1 MKNGFVSPGFGYPKR
16 QSPRGFIARRFG
28 PRFTLACAAA
38 LLGTGLS
45 LAALAAEP
53 MHPGKKA
60 FPAVSLG
67 KARGGDDAL
76 RGLGGKLPEVA
87 AWYGMSTQSFSAML
101 RTDRLAW
108 LDKGGRLFFVDGH
121 RPPEPAGV
129 SGGESA
135 VSAAAFALDQTF
147 LLHSR
152 PGAKRVLYLDFN
164 GQVVSGT
171 AWNTSYGVTSIDAQA
186 FDLDGNPG
194 SFSNAELER
203 IQAIW
208 QRVAEDY
215 APFDVD
221 VTTEEP
227 PTDAIT
233 RSSSTDQNFGTRVV
247 VTRDWTKLTANP
259 CNCGGF
265 AYVGVYDDYGDSYK
279 PAWVFFDNLGSG
291 NEKYVAEAISH
302 EAGHNLGLSHDGTT
316 AGVSYYSG
324 HGSGATGWAPI
335 MGVGYYKE
343 LTQWSKGEYANA
355 NQLQDDLLVIQST
368 GAPLAADDHG
378 NTLAG
383 ASALTVDGSANGLTT
398 LSAGGII
405 GTRTDL
411 DVFSFHAAAGTVSF
425 SAVPGP
431 RGPNLDIGLGLYA
444 PDGSLIASANPADAL
459 NASLSTTLAQGG
471 TYYLAVDGLGKGDAS
486 TGYTDYASLGEYNL
500 SGTVPSGTGQPP
512 VARASATPASGS
524 APLTVAFSSAG
535 SSDPDGDALAYLWD
549 FGDGSATSLEANPS
563 HVYSAGSYVA
573 RLTVTDSSGA
583 MNTAQVSIS
592 ATPAL
597 QSMHVDNIAMVLVV
611 KRSSAQASATVTIL
625 DANGKAIPGATVSG
639 KWSGIVSG
647 TASAST
653 DSSGSVKFT
662 SASTKKSGTFTF
674 TVTGITLAGYS
685 YDSATNKETSDS
697 ITR

>member
-1 MKNGFVSPGFGYPKR
+1 M
-16 QSPRGFIARRFG
+16 
-28 PRFTLACAAA
+28 
-38 LLGTGLS
+38 
-45 LAALAAEP
+45 
-53 MHPGKKA
+53 
-60 FPAVSLG
+60 
-67 KARGGDDAL
+67 
-76 RGLGGKLPEVA
+76 
-87 AWYGMSTQSFSAML
+87 
-101 RTDRLAW
+101 
-108 LDKGGRLFFVDGH
+108 
-121 RPPEPAGV
+121 
-129 SGGESA
+129 
-135 VSAAAFALDQTF
+135 
-147 LLHSR
+147 
-152 PGAKRVLYLDFN
+152 
-164 GQVVSGT
+164 
-171 AWNTSYGVTSIDAQA
+171 
-186 FDLDGNPG
+186 
-194 SFSNAELER
+194 
-203 IQAIW
+203 
-208 QRVAEDY
+208 
-215 APFDVD
+215 
-221 VTTEEP
+221 
-227 PTDAIT
+227 
-233 RSSSTDQNFGTRVV
+233 
-247 VTRDWTKLTANP
+247 
-259 CNCGGF
+259 
-265 AYVGVYDDYGDSYK
+265 
-279 PAWVFFDNLGSG
+279 FFDNLGSG

-316 AGVSYYSG
+316 AGVAYYSG

-335 MGVGYYKE
+335 MGVGYYRE

-355 NQLQDDLLVIQST
+355 NQLQDDLQVIHNT

-383 ASALTVDGSANGLTT
+383 ASALTVEGNANGLTT

-425 SAVPGP
+425 SAAPGA

-444 PDGSLIASANPADAL
+444 ADGGLIASANPADAL
-459 NASLSTTLAQGG
+459 NASLSVTLAQGG
-471 TYYLAVDGLGKGDAS
+471 TYYLAVDGLGKGDPS
-486 TGYTDYASLGEYNL
+486 TGYTDYASLGEYSL

-535 SSDPDGDALAYLWD
+535 SSDPDGDALTYLWD
-549 FGDGSATSLEANPS
+549 FGDGSATSQEANPS

-592 ATPAL
+592 TTPAL

-611 KRSSAQASATVTIL
+611 KRSSAQASATVTVL
-625 DANGKAIPGATVSG
+625 DASGKAMPGATVSG
-639 KWSGIVSG
+639 RWSGIVSG

-674 TVTGITLAGYS
+674 TVTGATLAGYS
-685 YDSATNKETSDS
+685 YDSAANEETSDS